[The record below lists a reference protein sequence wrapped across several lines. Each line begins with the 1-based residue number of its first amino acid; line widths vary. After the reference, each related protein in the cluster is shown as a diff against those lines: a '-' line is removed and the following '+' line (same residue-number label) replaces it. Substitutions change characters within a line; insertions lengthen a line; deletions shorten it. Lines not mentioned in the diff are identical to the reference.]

1 MQFLGEYSCKIDA
14 KGRFRLPAALLAQY
28 PAAAVEGFVLNRG
41 FESCLTLYPQAA
53 WQSITEEMQQL
64 NLYQRQNRQFVRYFF
79 RGATPLQLDKQQ
91 RLLLPKNL
99 LDYAQIAKELVLFAY
114 FNRIEVWAKS
124 VYDNL
129 LEEEPGDFADLAES
143 VMGKIEQNSD
153 V

>member
-1 MQFLGEYSCKIDA
+1 M
-14 KGRFRLPAALLAQY
+14 
-28 PAAAVEGFVLNRG
+28 
-41 FESCLTLYPQAA
+41 
-53 WQSITEEMQQL
+53 
-64 NLYQRQNRQFVRYFF
+64 
-79 RGATPLQLDKQQ
+79 QLDKQQ

-114 FNRIEVWAKS
+114 FNRIEIWAKS
-124 VYDNL
+124 IYDNL